1 MKPEEAI
8 LQLQKLL
15 EANGGITGGTRV
27 IPELGSS
34 LREYNKKMQKR
45 ILENG
50 EDFLATKAF
59 LLRKNKEWD
68 ISDQEKFVKPV
79 REGRFSWKALRAK
92 LEEAD
97 ASSSFTPFLRA
108 GIMTITNGM
117 YESVEDTYSDW
128 VKVVPSS
135 KDTELYAPNQGLGFP
150 RQVGPEV
157 PYPMTGVA
165 ALNLQ
170 LKNYK
175 FGTMYAVERELLEDD
190 QTGTFAQQAGMMGE
204 YMKLLA
210 EVWCY
215 GKLASATGMQY
226 SDLKI
231 PTSETKPSYEANYP
245 YTSSAA
251 PFVGGGYN
259 KPAVFTALTQ
269 PAIQSGII
277 GLMAQKNLQG
287 LKMLVNPRRLIIS
300 PQNSFDAAVLMH
312 SSYYP
317 SGAAAA
323 GVPGGAFA
331 INPIKSILDMT
342 VSRFV
347 FKNDGTVDGTSKAWY
362 IVDDSKPFFVLQER
376 EAISLEQEAPNAG
389 QSFDFDI
396 TRFKARKR
404 MNADFIDPR
413 FVWQGND
420 GSV

>member
-8 LQLQKLL
+8 LQLQKFL
-15 EANGGITGGTRV
+15 EANGGVSGGRRV

-34 LREYNKKMQKR
+34 LREYNRKTQKR
-45 ILENG
+45 VVENG
-50 EDFLATKAF
+50 EDYLATKAF
-59 LLRKNKEWD
+59 LKRHHGVD
-68 ISDQEKFVKPV
+68 ISDEEKWIRPV
-79 REGRFSWKALRAK
+79 RESRFSWKGLKAK

-97 ASSSFTPFLRA
+97 ASSSFTQFLRA

-117 YESVEDTYSDW
+117 YESVEDTFSDW
-128 VKVVPSS
+128 VKVVASS

-175 FGTMYAVERELLEDD
+175 FGTMYAVEKELLEDD
-190 QTGTFAQQAGMMGE
+190 QTGTFAQQTGMMGE
-204 YMKLLA
+204 YMKLLS

-215 GKLASATGMQY
+215 GKLASVAGAQY
-226 SDLKI
+226 SDLTI
-231 PTSETKPSYEANYP
+231 PTSETKPSYETNYP
-245 YTSSAA
+245 YTTSAA

-259 KPAVFTALTQ
+259 RPVTFTALTQ

-277 GLMAQKNLQG
+277 ALMAQKNLQG
-287 LKMLVNPRRLIIS
+287 LKMLVKPSRLIIS

-331 INPIKSILDMT
+331 INPIKSILDIT

-347 FKNDGTVDGTSKAWY
+347 FKQDGTVDGTSKAWY
-362 IVDDSKPFFVLQER
+362 IVDDTKPWFVLQER
-376 EAISLEQEAPNAG
+376 EAISLEQEASNAG
-389 QSFDFDI
+389 QSFDYDI
-396 TRFKARKR
+396 VRFKAKKR

-413 FVWQGND
+413 FVWQGNN